1 MFGRKPKLPIDSL
14 FEQVMDNNTKS
25 TKQYI
30 DDLKQRME
38 TTRKIV
44 EKHLESSKERQK
56 NYYDQKAK
64 AAKLA
69 KGDRVLVKVL
79 AFEGKHKIQDRF
91 EKDVYIVTDQPN
103 DQIPVYKVKSETSS
117 TTKTL
122 HRNHLFPLGE
132 RGPLPR
138 KRLSLEKK
146 TVVAT
151 KNKKRE
157 KSEEEEKSYGY
168 VTKDQTDSSEESDSE
183 EYIRESGLRFVDST
197 NLNGDAHAREEEEEE
212 KEEEERKEERS
223 KKCSRN
229 EHGTDSSKRNQEIQQ
244 QNGEEERIDENQAAV
259 TTTEQEEE
267 TTEQDRDRSIRE
279 QGQEEEL
286 QRKQCDIR
294 RNESEYIEQRE
305 MVRSENRET
314 DGERLEPVLAP
325 RRSTRTRKQPAWFDS
340 FQMNQ
345 VVLRPRD
352 SKLEAFNTLM
362 SSGILDKM
370 ERNVAFSILDAI
382 IK

>member
-1 MFGRKPKLPIDSL
+1 M
-14 FEQVMDNNTKS
+14 
-25 TKQYI
+25 
-30 DDLKQRME
+30 
-38 TTRKIV
+38 
-44 EKHLESSKERQK
+44 
-56 NYYDQKAK
+56 
-64 AAKLA
+64 
-69 KGDRVLVKVL
+69 
-79 AFEGKHKIQDRF
+79 
-91 EKDVYIVTDQPN
+91 TDQPN

-122 HRNHLFPLGE
+122 HRNHLFQVGE

-168 VTKDQTDSSEESDSE
+168 VIKDQTDSSEESDSE

-197 NLNGDAHAREEEEEE
+197 NLHGDAHAREEEKEE

-223 KKCSRN
+223 EKCSRN

-314 DGERLEPVLAP
+314 DGERLEPVPAP
-325 RRSTRTRKQPAWFDS
+325 RRSTRTRKQPPWFDS

-345 VVLRPRD
+345 VVLRPHD
-352 SKLEAFNTLM
+352 SKLEAFNMLM